1 MDYLHTILDFKIILY
16 FWIKIFGFSPKC
28 TRFFFVADPSKK
40 LAKPPGVLC
49 NEAEWMKTVGIYSF
63 ADGEY
68 EKVGNF
74 PVRLT
79 EEKANILYVKKVVSE
94 ESLSFS
100 IIVFI
105 PSCFFT
111 FSSSLPFY
119 ILKISSLLV
128 SFVFIWNLQFHIK
141 FNVLFLLIMY
151 FVL

>member
-1 MDYLHTILDFKIILY
+1 MDYLHTVLDFNIILY

-94 ESLSFS
+94 ESFKGKDVV
-100 IIVFI
+100 IVDVDFLKI
-105 PSCFFT
+105 PDT
-111 FSSSLPFY
+111 SSTRGKFY
-119 ILKISSLLV
+119 IYL
-128 SFVFIWNLQFHIK
+128 FVCFT
-141 FNVLFLLIMY
+141 LIY
-151 FVL
+151 TA